1 MRKYLN
7 QTYLPAMLGASI
19 EYYDIALYGYLAP
32 ILVPVFLPHLEKAT
46 AYFFYFIFEFIAS
59 LFQILG
65 ARYYGKIGDSK
76 GRKQAM
82 YMSMF
87 GTSSVTFAISFLP
100 TYYHIGIWATILFCI
115 ARVAQSFFLGGEY
128 NGGAIYCL
136 ENERNIKK
144 HGLVSGLYCAF
155 TVIGII
161 LASFVA
167 TIVNILGPEYFRLAY
182 AVSFIFCITTYILR
196 KNIKETLSISK
207 LDNKTVMPDSS
218 KFKLIS
224 LVIASLFFGVL
235 YGMPTRVFNAILPI
249 SIGINTSQLMI
260 INTLSLVVY
269 LFLLVIFGKIS
280 DHYGWKKLM
289 YGSSISTFLFAY
301 PLFLLLE
308 THSLI
313 LLLFVKGCFVLLTAA
328 FIAPFHAW
336 AQDLFYSHQRYRG
349 ISTYYAVGK
358 CFSTILLACSFLI
371 FKEYN
376 SIQGIS
382 IILVFISFVTIGV
395 FREKY

>member
-1 MRKYLN
+1 MREYLN
-7 QTYLPAMLGASI
+7 KTYLPAMLGASI

-32 ILVPVFLPHLEKAT
+32 ILVPVFLPHLEKTT

-65 ARYYGKIGDSK
+65 ARYYGRIGDSK

-87 GTSSVTFAISFLP
+87 GTSSVTFVISFLP
-100 TYYHIGIWATILFCI
+100 TYNYIGIWATILFCI
-115 ARVAQSFFLGGEY
+115 TRIAQSFFLGGEY

-136 ENERNIKK
+136 EHEKDVKK

-182 AVSFIFCITTYILR
+182 AVSFIFCITAYILR
-196 KNIKETLSISK
+196 KNIKETLIIYKNHNQVVTSNSSK
-207 LDNKTVMPDSS
+207 L
-218 KFKLIS
+218 KLIS

-235 YGMPTRVFNAILPI
+235 YGMPTRVLNAILPI
-249 SIGINTSQLMI
+249 AIGINTSQLMM
-260 INTLSLVVY
+260 INSISLVAY
-269 LFLLVIFGKIS
+269 MFLLILCGSIS
-280 DHYGWKKLM
+280 DRYGQKKLM
-289 YGSSISTFLFAY
+289 YRSSIATFLFAY

-308 THSLI
+308 TNSFI
-313 LLLFVKGCFVLLTAA
+313 LLLIVKGCFVVLTAA

-336 AQDLFYSHQRYRG
+336 AQDLFYNNQRYRG

-358 CFSTILLACSFLI
+358 CLSTILLACSFLI

-376 SIQGIS
+376 NIQVIS
-382 IILVFISFVTIGV
+382 IILVLISFVTTGV
-395 FREKY
+395 FHEKS